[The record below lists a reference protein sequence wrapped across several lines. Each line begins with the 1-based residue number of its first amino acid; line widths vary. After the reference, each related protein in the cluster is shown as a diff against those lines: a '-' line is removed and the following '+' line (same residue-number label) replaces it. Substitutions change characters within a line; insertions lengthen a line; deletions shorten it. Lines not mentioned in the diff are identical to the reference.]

1 MKNFEIKDTEQLIS
15 FLCLKDELIHVYDE
29 LRFGKNIDYKAF
41 QKVENRL
48 KMLDEAIEL
57 YIKQSDDTFKIQCL
71 EKAYIEPQDICELK
85 TNVLDHHL
93 QDTEII
99 FDGSIPSAGY
109 LELSYEDKDYGTE
122 IYVKNNMP
130 REALENWDLC
140 GYHPNNPTTT
150 RYFAPGVYLIEK
162 RTTVGI
168 ACSKDKEL
176 VRTIKTNDN
185 YYRG

>member
-15 FLCLKDELIHVYDE
+15 FLYLKDELIHVYDE
-29 LRFGKNIDYKAF
+29 LRFAKNIDYKAF
-41 QKVENRL
+41 EKVSNRL

-57 YIKQSDDTFKIQCL
+57 YIKQSDNVFMIQCRYDT
-71 EKAYIEPQDICELK
+71 YIEPQESCELK
-85 TNVLDHHL
+85 TNVLGYHL

-109 LELSYEDKDYGTE
+109 LELSYKDKDYGTG

-140 GYHPNNPTTT
+140 VYHPNNPTTT
-150 RYFAPGVYLIEK
+150 RYIAPGIYLIEK

-168 ACSKDKEL
+168 ACSKNKEL
-176 VRTIKTNDN
+176 VRTIKTIYNH
-185 YYRG
+185 Y